1 MDIKYD
7 TFFNYYS
14 KIGIFKLYISTNL
27 HLKKRE
33 RERKRR
39 EKENEIQLN

>member
-33 RERKRR
+33 RERR